1 MDGLASSSLR
11 NTSSLYRNVIDDVI
25 RNVKEAFN
33 DEGIDEAII
42 KELKELWEQKIA
54 TTKAIEPDEK
64 ARSRNQNM
72 NLMANCSIGMSYQN
86 AHGINQR
93 ATNYQH
99 GVPMAVRN
107 VGTVVQGSNFVQ
119 RMPAVRFM
127 DGLPVMLSGANG
139 PSTSATHQPTFTLP
153 VSMPAAVQNLHTT
166 TIDGRQQPQQQI
178 RYLILPQM
186 NASTAANSVIVSS
199 GSGGTTIVR
208 PQVAARGNT
217 VQPLQHLTPQAS
229 PATTKSNSNNI
240 VQLDGPPDVNISDD
254 DDEDFDNIEEDAADD
269 VDEDDENTNFVE
281 DVEPLNSD
289 DDDLINE
296 NADELFEAD
305 DIIVCQY
312 ENIVR
317 TRSKWKLL
325 LKDGIMNL
333 NGKDYVF
340 NKASGETEF

>member
-11 NTSSLYRNVIDDVI
+11 NTSSLYKNVIDDVI

-33 DEGIDEAII
+33 DEGVDEAII
-42 KELKELWEQKIA
+42 KELKELWEQKLTA
-54 TTKAIEPDEK
+54 TKAIEPDEK
-64 ARSRNQNM
+64 VRSRNQNM
-72 NLMANCSIGMSYQN
+72 NVMTNFSFDMGYQN
-86 AHGINQR
+86 AIGINQR

-99 GVPMAVRN
+99 GTPMAARN
-107 VGTVVQGSNFVQ
+107 VGAVIQSSNFVQ

-127 DGLPVMLSGANG
+127 DGLPVVLGGANR
-139 PSTSATHQPTFTLP
+139 PSTSTTHQSAFTLP
-153 VSMPAAVQNLHTT
+153 VSISAATQNSPTT
-166 TIDGRQQPQQQI
+166 TIVGRQQPQQQI
-178 RYLILPQM
+178 RYLILPQIS
-186 NASTAANSVIVSS
+186 ASTAASNVIVSS
-199 GSGGTTIVR
+199 SGGATVAR
-208 PQVAARGNT
+208 PQVAVRDNSG
-217 VQPLQHLTPQAS
+217 QPQQHLTLQTS
-229 PATTKSNSNNI
+229 TTNTKSNTNNI
-240 VQLDGPPDVNISDD
+240 VQLDGPPDANISDD

-269 VDEDDENTNFVE
+269 VDEDEENANFVE